1 MPTKG
6 TRSVFISPSRSS
18 SPLPSYASP
27 SSSPLHTLSVTMME
41 ENILYAES
49 IIIKWDLE
57 ALSYSKVASLFTDDP
72 REAKEFMKAVKDLQ
86 SAMHFFVKENASSEK
101 LIRCQNLMQIAIK
114 RLEKEFYQILSANR
128 KFLDPESVSTR
139 SSRSSRRPSSVSDY
153 EDDDSEEDVI
163 QVASNSVPEVEN
175 VSENVMADL
184 KAIADCMIS
193 SGYGKECV
201 KIYKIIRRSIVDET
215 LYHLGVEKLSF
226 SQIQKM
232 DWDVIER
239 KIKNWL
245 NAANIAAK
253 TLFYGERI
261 LCDHV
266 FSASEIV
273 KESCFAEICKEP
285 ALTLFGFPEMVAKC
299 KKSPEKMFRI
309 LDLYESISE
318 LWPEIESIFSL
329 ESLSSVRSQAVNSL
343 LKLGEAVRVVLLD
356 FEMAIQKE
364 SSKSTV
370 PGGGVHPLT
379 RYVMNYIVF
388 LCDYSGSLS
397 DIIADYPLSA
407 QSPLPQ
413 SYFSS
418 PIPDGSPASAISE
431 RLAWL
436 ILVLLC
442 KLDGKA
448 VVYKDV
454 SLSYLFLA
462 NNLNYI
468 VSKVRT
474 SSLTLLLGSDWLINH
489 DIKVKQYASN
499 YERMGWSKVMTSLPE
514 NPTAEISLEAAK
526 ECFRKFN
533 TGFEE
538 AYRKQISWV
547 IADQRVRDVIKVSV
561 AKKILPA
568 YRDFYGK
575 YRELF
580 RGDMGEESVVRYAP
594 DDLGNYLS
602 DLFYGSGVSGSATS
616 VSSPPPSSSSGRSD
630 RSGR

>member
-128 KFLDPESVSTR
+128 KFLDPESVSSR

-175 VSENVMADL
+175 VSENVMPDL

-245 NAANIAAK
+245 NAANIAVK

-616 VSSPPPSSSSGRSD
+616 LSSPPPSSSSGRSD

>member
-1 MPTKG
+1 M
-6 TRSVFISPSRSS
+6 RSAFITFTSYASSS
-18 SPLPSYASP
+18 SPPTPRQSFSAAMMDENISYAQ
-27 SSSPLHTLSVTMME
+27 
-41 ENILYAES
+41 S
-49 IIIKWDLE
+49 IIMKWNLE
-57 ALSYSKVASLFTDDP
+57 TFSYSKVASLFSEDR
-72 REAKEFMKAVKDLQ
+72 REAKEFMMAVKDLQ
-86 SAMHFFVKENASSEK
+86 SAMHFFVKEDSSSEK

-139 SSRSSRRPSSVSDY
+139 SSRVSRRSSCACVSDY

-163 QVASNSVPEVEN
+163 QVASNSVPEVVN
-175 VSENVMADL
+175 VSEIVMADV

-201 KIYKIIRRSIVDET
+201 KIYEIIRRSIVDET

-232 DWDVIER
+232 DWYVIER

-245 NAANIAAK
+245 NAANIAVK

-299 KKSPEKMFRI
+299 KKSPEKMFRM

-329 ESLSSVRSQAVNSL
+329 ESLTSVRSQAVNSH
-343 LKLGEAVRVVLLD
+343 LKLGEAVRAILSD
-356 FEMAIQKE
+356 FETAIQKQ
-364 SSKSTV
+364 SSKSTL

-388 LCDYSGSLS
+388 LCEYSGSLS
-397 DIIADYPLSA
+397 DIVADYSLSA
-407 QSPLPQ
+407 QTPLPE

-418 PIPDGSPASAISE
+418 PIPDGSPTSAISE

-462 NNLNYI
+462 NNLNYV
-468 VSKVRT
+468 VSKART
-474 SSLTLLLGSDWLINH
+474 TSLTLLLGSDWFINH
-489 DIKVKQYASN
+489 EIKVKQYISN

-514 NPTAEISLEAAK
+514 NPTAEISVEAAK

-533 TGFEE
+533 SGFEE
-538 AYRKQISWV
+538 AYRKQSSWA
-547 IADQRVRDVIKVSV
+547 IADPKLRDEIKVSV
-561 AKKILPA
+561 AKKILPV
-568 YRDFYGK
+568 YRDFYEK
-575 YRELF
+575 YRGIFRREMGVEL
-580 RGDMGEESVVRYAP
+580 VVRFAP
-594 DDLGNYLS
+594 DDLGHYLS
-602 DLFYGSGVSGSATS
+602 DLFHGTVVSGSATS
-616 VSSPPPSSSSGRSD
+616 E
-630 RSGR
+630 